1 VDTLMQDAPRLG
13 RLVIVPLM
21 LIEEQ
26 RREYVRFEEDD
37 EGNLL

>member
-1 VDTLMQDAPRLG
+1 MQDAPRLG

>member
-1 VDTLMQDAPRLG
+1 M
-13 RLVIVPLM
+13 VIVPLM
-21 LIEEQ
+21 LTEKQ